1 MLLLAPSFL
10 AFQQSSPSI
19 TFGTDPTEPVS
30 RVEAV
35 LDYSDLRLD
44 AVRTA
49 LTARFDYA
57 FVDRFVLRAEA
68 PVVHFDPDGATSES
82 GYGDLRAQFGWRAFD
97 RRTFAMFF
105 AGGLVLDT
113 ATEDVLGKG
122 SDSVVAMVAA
132 MGLLPDIRSRITQTI
147 EHFVSYDTSEG
158 GEGVALTKLDI
169 HLMTEWSP
177 RTWTRAGTEFFLDW
191 KNGDQA
197 GMNVDFELGRGYD
210 SGFAMWVAPA
220 VGLFGQDID
229 GVVDWQLAVGVRW
242 LF

>member
-57 FVDRFVLRAEA
+57 FLDQFVLRAEA
-68 PVVHFDPDGATSES
+68 PLAHFDPEGPASDS

-97 RRTFAMFF
+97 RRTRMTSLIAATMIFSQLRSPMTR
-105 AGGLVLDT
+105 LLKIVL
-113 ATEDVLGKG
+113 ASFWEM
-122 SDSVVAMVAA
+122 S
-132 MGLLPDIRSRITQTI
+132 
-147 EHFVSYDTSEG
+147 
-158 GEGVALTKLDI
+158 
-169 HLMTEWSP
+169 
-177 RTWTRAGTEFFLDW
+177 
-191 KNGDQA
+191 
-197 GMNVDFELGRGYD
+197 
-210 SGFAMWVAPA
+210 
-220 VGLFGQDID
+220 
-229 GVVDWQLAVGVRW
+229 
-242 LF
+242 